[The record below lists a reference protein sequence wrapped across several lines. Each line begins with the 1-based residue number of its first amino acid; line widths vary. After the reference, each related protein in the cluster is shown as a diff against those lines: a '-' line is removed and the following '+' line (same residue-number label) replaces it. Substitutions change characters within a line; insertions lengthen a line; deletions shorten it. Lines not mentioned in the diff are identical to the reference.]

1 MTSQVLDELLRIERA
16 GWDSLCESTG
26 ADFYGELMLPEAV
39 MVLANGMVMD
49 RNTVVAA
56 LAESPPWRA
65 YELSGVHV
73 IVLDDDNAVLVYTGT
88 AYRDE
93 EEPAFVGAMSSVY
106 HRVDGDWKLALY
118 QQTRKPDQ

>member
-1 MTSQVLDELLRIERA
+1 M
-16 GWDSLCESTG
+16 CESTG

-39 MVLANGMVMD
+39 MVLANGMEMD

-88 AYRDE
+88 AYRDGQ
-93 EEPAFVGAMSSVY
+93 EPAFVGAMSSVY
-106 HRVDGDWKLALY
+106 HRVEGAWKLALY